1 MIFASASEYLPELL
15 KGLGTTLELT
25 FASLFAGLIMALVF
39 TVILSMRL
47 KPLEWLVKLQILLF
61 TGTPL
66 LVQIFLI
73 YYGPAQFDFLKESA
87 LWSLLSQP
95 WFCAMLALAL
105 NSAAYSTQLFKGAI
119 DAVPVGD
126 WEAAMALGMNH
137 RQALLRIIL
146 PHAFRRALPAY
157 GNEMIL
163 VMKGTSLAST
173 ITLMDLMGFAARLN
187 ARTYDTLTVFTLAG
201 IIYLVMTGIMTLAVR
216 ALEKKALAFS
226 N

>member
-1 MIFASASEYLPELL
+1 MNLEAIMDYMPQLL
-15 KGLGTTLELT
+15 KGLETTLELT
-25 FASLFAGLIMALVF
+25 FASLFSGLALAVVF
-39 TVILSMRL
+39 TLILSLRF
-47 KPLEWLVKLQILLF
+47 KPLEWLVKAQILLF

-73 YYGPAQFDFLKESA
+73 YYGPAQFKGLQDSFL
-87 LWSLLSQP
+87 WPLLSEP
-95 WFCAMLALAL
+95 WFCALLALAL
-105 NSAAYSTQLFKGAI
+105 NSAAYSTQLFKGAV
-119 DAVPVGD
+119 DAVPAGD
-126 WEAAMALGMNH
+126 WEAALALGMNK
-137 RQALLRIIL
+137 RQTLIRIVL

-173 ITLMDLMGFAARLN
+173 ITLMDLMGYADRLN

-201 IIYLVMTGIMTLAVR
+201 VIYLTMTGIMTLVIR
-216 ALEKKALAFS
+216 IMERRALAFS